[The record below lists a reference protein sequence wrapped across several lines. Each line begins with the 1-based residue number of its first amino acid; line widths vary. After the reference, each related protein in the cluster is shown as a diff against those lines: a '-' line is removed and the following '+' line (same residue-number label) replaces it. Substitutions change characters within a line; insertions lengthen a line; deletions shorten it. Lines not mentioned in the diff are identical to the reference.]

1 MRKLML
7 KLIDFYQ
14 KKVSPGMDKKCRHR
28 PTCSQYAKEAY
39 TRFNFFY
46 ASWLT
51 FKRLLKCNRLFK
63 PMYDPVPMKYSKVV
77 KKYHKI
83 IKKNKGEIAIDATCG
98 NGHDTIFL
106 SEHFKHVY
114 SFDIQELAIKRTKE
128 KMYYINNVSLYLD
141 DFYNYLQQE
150 KRYSVHTINSYQK
163 DLSLFFDYIKKES
176 ITEIDYMSVQCY
188 LSNLY
193 SKNYKRSSISRKL
206 STIKSYG
213 KYLTKYK
220 DINCDFLVN
229 VILPKKEKILPQY
242 LHDEEL
248 NKILNLP
255 LNNLLEIRNSLIIH
269 LLYSSGLRLNEL
281 TNLKIKDFNANDYTL
296 RVIGK
301 GLKERIVIFS
311 KKSKELLDLYLKE
324 RNSESEYLLIN
335 KNGYKLSNRGVEMIL
350 TKISKQY
357 LGHTKLHPHMLRHT
371 FATKLLNNGMDIRV
385 LQELLGH
392 SNLNATQIYT
402 HIAKSELKEIYEV
415 YHPRVD
421 N

>member
-141 DFYNYLQQE
+141 DFNNIDQYVE
-150 KRYSVHTINSYQK
+150 KANLAVFNLGFLPGSNKKIKTQ
-163 DLSLFFDYIKKES
+163 DYTSSKAIKK
-176 ITEIDYMSVQCY
+176 CY
-188 LSNLY
+188 
-193 SKNYKRSSISRKL
+193 
-206 STIKSYG
+206 
-213 KYLTKYK
+213 
-220 DINCDFLVN
+220 
-229 VILPKKEKILPQY
+229 
-242 LHDEEL
+242 
-248 NKILNLP
+248 
-255 LNNLLEIRNSLIIH
+255 NLLEDGGILIVCAYTKHEGGIEEYNAV
-269 LLYSSGLRLNEL
+269 LEEFKDIKYDLYDKFKNQEKL
-281 TNLKIKDFNANDYTL
+281 
-296 RVIGK
+296 
-301 GLKERIVIFS
+301 IVI
-311 KKSKELLDLYLKE
+311 KK
-324 RNSESEYLLIN
+324 
-335 KNGYKLSNRGVEMIL
+335 
-350 TKISKQY
+350 
-357 LGHTKLHPHMLRHT
+357 
-371 FATKLLNNGMDIRV
+371 
-385 LQELLGH
+385 
-392 SNLNATQIYT
+392 
-402 HIAKSELKEIYEV
+402 
-415 YHPRVD
+415 
-421 N
+421 